1 MAAANSKPTL
11 ASIRTYLKKLESLV
25 TLLGVFKDQETA
37 ERLDARREQVS
48 AMLAASKKDPTK
60 AESIARE

>member
-11 ASIRTYLKKLESLV
+11 TSIHTYLKKLESLV
-25 TLLGVFKDQETA
+25 TLLGVFKDQETV
-37 ERLDARREQVS
+37 ERLDAHCEQAS

-60 AESIARE
+60 AESIARK